1 MPSQPSRTR
10 AVRRTH
16 WTTAATG
23 LIVFASVGLLATSPV
38 ERSQDAVADSLVG
51 LWIDSAGGMD
61 AYREFASASFT
72 VTTILFDTLSGRV
85 KRTRPRYVWVRKG
98 PHGEEARIERWE
110 SPGLI
115 QQGFNGRDAAWAA
128 LDGELLPDSA
138 KDAREALYV
147 ARDVFYWF
155 GLPFKL
161 TDPGVYLSYLGLRER
176 PGGAWSGEDEP
187 ARLYHAVGVSF
198 GAGVGEHQDVF
209 TYYFPPGRGFPYE
222 VTYVEEG
229 KTELNR
235 LLWGATGWAGT
246 DPGGDFRYPY
256 VGRRDWITVS
266 GKRTKALTISDV
278 VMNPE
283 VLQDRFEVP

>member
-1 MPSQPSRTR
+1 
-10 AVRRTH
+10 
-16 WTTAATG
+16 
-23 LIVFASVGLLATSPV
+23 VGLLATSPV

-85 KRTRPRYVWVRKG
+85 KRT
-98 PHGEEARIERWE
+98 H
-110 SPGLI
+110 
-115 QQGFNGRDAAWAA
+115 AAWAA